1 MGMTK
6 KYAICEVHAVTGKHI
21 TILNM
26 EEYCTAMCQID
37 VLHESDNYNELL
49 QIYNEKY
56 DNRYVTD
63 EWLRNNGYMAEAVET
78 FGGPMTRYTNKVKG
92 VDIEIIFVS
101 NPEIVDYQVVNYKV
115 VGYHIKFS
123 KPMKTME
130 INDRSTQLTIEN
142 FNVMFNLFI

>member
-1 MGMTK
+1 MRMTK
-6 KYAICEVHAVTGKHI
+6 DFAICEVHAITGKYI

-37 VLHESDNYNELL
+37 VLHESDNYTELR
-49 QIYNEKY
+49 QIYEEKY

-63 EWLRNNGYMAEAVET
+63 RWLRNNGYMAETVET

-92 VDIEIIFVS
+92 VDIEIIFAS
-101 NPEIVDYQVVNYKV
+101 NIEIDGI

-123 KPMKTME
+123 KPRKTME
-130 INDRSTQLTIEN
+130 INETGTLLTVEN
-142 FNVMFNLFI
+142 FNAMFYLFN

>member
-6 KYAICEVHAVTGKHI
+6 DFAICEVHAVTGNYI

-26 EEYCTAMCQID
+26 EEYCVAMCQID
-37 VLHESDNYNELL
+37 VLHESDDYNELR

-63 EWLRNNGYMAEAVET
+63 VWLRNNGYLVEIVET
-78 FGGPMTRYTNKVKG
+78 FGGQMKRYTNKING
-92 VDIEIIFVS
+92 TTIEIIFVA
-101 NPEIVDYQVVNYKV
+101 NAEIVGYQV
-115 VGYHIKFS
+115 KFS

-130 INDRSTQLTIEN
+130 INDRGTLLTIEN
-142 FNVMFNLFI
+142 FNVMFNLFN

>member
-1 MGMTK
+1 MRMTK
-6 KYAICEVHAVTGKHI
+6 DFAICEVHAVTGNYI

-37 VLHESDNYNELL
+37 VLHEGDDYTELR

-63 EWLRNNGYMAEAVET
+63 RWLRNNGYLVEDVET
-78 FGGPMTRYTNKVKG
+78 FGGPMKRYTNKVK
-92 VDIEIIFVS
+92 DTKIEIIVA
-101 NPEIVDYQVVNYKV
+101 NDKT
-115 VGYHIKFS
+115 VGYHVEFS

-130 INDRSTQLTIEN
+130 INETGTLLTVEN
-142 FNVMFNLFI
+142 FNAMFYLFI

>member
-1 MGMTK
+1 MRMTK
-6 KYAICEVHAVTGKHI
+6 DFAICEVHAVTGNHI

-37 VLHESDNYNELL
+37 VLHESDNYSELL

-63 EWLRNNGYMAEAVET
+63 RWLRNNGYMTEVVET
-78 FGGPMTRYTNKVKG
+78 FGGPMTRYTNKVK
-92 VDIEIIFVS
+92 DTKIEIIFVS
-101 NPEIVDYQVVNYKV
+101 NEKT
-115 VGYHIKFS
+115 VGYHVEFS

-130 INDRSTQLTIEN
+130 INETGTLLTVEN
-142 FNVMFNLFI
+142 FNAMFNLFI

>member
-1 MGMTK
+1 MRMTK
-6 KYAICEVHAVTGKHI
+6 DFAICEVHAVTGNHI

-37 VLHESDNYNELL
+37 VLHESDNYSELL

-63 EWLRNNGYMAEAVET
+63 RWLRNNGYMTEVVET
-78 FGGPMTRYTNKVKG
+78 FGGPMTRYTNKVK
-92 VDIEIIFVS
+92 DTKIEIIFVS
-101 NPEIVDYQVVNYKV
+101 NEKT
-115 VGYHIKFS
+115 VGYHVEFS

-130 INDRSTQLTIEN
+130 INETGTLLTVEN
-142 FNVMFNLFI
+142 FNAMFNLFN

>member
-1 MGMTK
+1 MTK
-6 KYAICEVHAVTGKHI
+6 KYAICEVHGVTGKHI
-21 TILNM
+21 TILNQ
-26 EEYCTAMCQID
+26 EEYCTALCDID
-37 VLHESDNYNELL
+37 IIEESDDYYYIRNLYD
-49 QIYNEKY
+49 EKY
-56 DNRYVTD
+56 DNRYVTN

-130 INDRSTQLTIEN
+130 INDRSTQLTVEN
-142 FNVMFNLFI
+142 INVMFNLFI